1 MPLGQKL
8 RLLGLKLAPFQS
20 KLAPL
25 GCKFVALGPKLAPM
39 KSKFAPLGS
48 KLDAKGIPIVP
59 YNQGSSFIFQVGGA
73 IRPIFESWSRDEK
86 LFGSGAK

>member
-1 MPLGQKL
+1 M
-8 RLLGLKLAPFQS
+8 RLLGLKLATFQS

-59 YNQGSSFIFQVGGA
+59 YNYPPRHAQAHFVFKPLQEVEMVT
-73 IRPIFESWSRDEK
+73 RPLEFCDM
-86 LFGSGAK
+86 LCLYV